1 MKTSTQNSSEL
12 ATPEETKTDGIAS
25 TAQAHKTVETKTE
38 ETEAEPLICR
48 TGQSKSTSLITS
60 SKVRSRRRT
69 SLKRGQKNWA
79 RLKKRKKSFPAR
91 NTEDKNKTL
100 KKKLTWQIST
110 DESTDC
116 REEPLKGASPVV
128 CAWFRFYFTNYKRII
143 FHNF

>member
-1 MKTSTQNSSEL
+1 MKTSTQNSSDS

-25 TAQAHKTVETKTE
+25 TAQAHKTVETKTQ

-48 TGQSKSTSLITS
+48 TDQSKSTSLITS

-91 NTEDKNKTL
+91 KTEDKNNIL

-110 DESTDC
+110 DEPTDC
-116 REEPLKGASPVV
+116 REEPLKGTSPVE
-128 CAWFRFYFTNYKRII
+128 CAWFSRFFFSPII
-143 FHNF
+143 KEYIN